1 MFKPNQRLSYGHY
14 VLEALGIRASIYGNF
29 NHQSRGDSHSLFGFK
44 MSRSKPSDKP
54 PKLPLPMKLVVG
66 AVAGAVGTSCIF
78 PIDMV
83 KTRLQAS
90 GASKYSGPI
99 NCFQTIVRT
108 EGGYRAL
115 YRGLNA
121 NLVGVIPGRYYF
133 YSTRF
138 YVLIPL

>member
-1 MFKPNQRLSYGHY
+1 M
-14 VLEALGIRASIYGNF
+14 
-29 NHQSRGDSHSLFGFK
+29 SH
-44 MSRSKPSDKP
+44 SKPSEKP

-66 AVAGAVGTSCIF
+66 AVAGAVGTSGIF

-83 KTRLQAS
+83 KTRLQASS

-121 NLVGVIPGRYYF
+121 NLVGVIPGRFNF
-133 YSTRF
+133 YS
-138 YVLIPL
+138 

>member
-1 MFKPNQRLSYGHY
+1 MSSSEKPQ
-14 VLEALGIRASIYGNF
+14 
-29 NHQSRGDSHSLFGFK
+29 
-44 MSRSKPSDKP
+44 KP

-66 AVAGAVGTSCIF
+66 AIAGAVGTSCIF

-90 GASKYSGPI
+90 SGSSKYSGPI

-121 NLVGVIPGRYYF
+121 NLVGVIPGISLLIYILSCIHYHL
-133 YSTRF
+133 YSF
-138 YVLIPL
+138 ICLILSTLLCRKGN

>member
-1 MFKPNQRLSYGHY
+1 
-14 VLEALGIRASIYGNF
+14 
-29 NHQSRGDSHSLFGFK
+29 
-44 MSRSKPSDKP
+44 MSRSKPSEKP

-90 GASKYSGPI
+90 GASMYSGPI

-121 NLVGVIPGRYYF
+121 NLVGVIPGRYYLLDTILCTNTSVIVQKKRLNWQLM
-133 YSTRF
+133 ST
-138 YVLIPL
+138 YEKCLNMKMAQLIYFMKS